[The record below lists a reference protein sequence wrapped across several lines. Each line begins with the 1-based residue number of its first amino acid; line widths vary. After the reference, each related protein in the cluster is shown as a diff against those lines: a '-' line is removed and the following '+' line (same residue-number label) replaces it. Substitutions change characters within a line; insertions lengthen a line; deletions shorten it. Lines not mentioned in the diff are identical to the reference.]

1 VKLEHSF
8 EVTAPPD
15 EVWEYLLNVERVAP
29 CMPGAELTDIV
40 DETTWKGKVNVKL
53 GAVNLTYR
61 GKVEIAEQDDVA
73 HRVVLKATGQEMRGK
88 GTASATVTSA
98 LEPVGDGTRVDI
110 TTDMTLSGAAAQYG
124 RGMIGDVSRKLTDQ
138 FADCLREQLEPA
150 PEPPPPGDAATPE
163 RRLAPRPRQVKGG
176 RLALWAVGQALLRLV
191 RRLGR
196 AFAAAGRAFRSEMRE
211 DHDG

>member
-8 EVTAPPD
+8 EVPAAPE
-15 EVWEYLLNVERVAP
+15 EVWEFLLDVEQVAP
-29 CMPGAELTDIV
+29 CMPGAELTDVV

-61 GKVEIAEQDDVA
+61 GTVEIAERDDDT
-73 HRVVLKATGQEMRGK
+73 HRVVLKASGQEMRGK
-88 GTASATVTSA
+88 GTASATVTSG
-98 LEPVGDGTRVDI
+98 LEPTDGGTKVDI

-138 FADCLREQLEPA
+138 FADCLRQQLEPPSGEEGESRPA
-150 PEPPPPGDAATPE
+150 PEPQA
-163 RRLAPRPRQVKGG
+163 VKGG
-176 RLALWAVGQALLRLV
+176 RLALWAIGQAILRFL

-196 AFAAAGRAFRSEMRE
+196 ALASAASVFRREMKK
-211 DHDG
+211 DDDA